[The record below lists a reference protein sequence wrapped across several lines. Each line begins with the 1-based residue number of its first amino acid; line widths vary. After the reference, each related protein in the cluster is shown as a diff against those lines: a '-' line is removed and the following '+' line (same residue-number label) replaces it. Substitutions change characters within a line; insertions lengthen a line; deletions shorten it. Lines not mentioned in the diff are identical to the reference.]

1 MKRRRLF
8 GNPPEG
14 EGSPKFV
21 EAMERINHASEVE
34 LEMLN
39 ASLT

>member
-1 MKRRRLF
+1 MERRRLF
-8 GNPPEG
+8 GDLPKG
-14 EGSPKFV
+14 EKPPKFV